1 MSLSQTSAL
10 GWMCTSCGAPGVPP
24 AQSTGQC
31 LVEEDQ
37 RECMSSIRLCT
48 YLRPYESDK
57 TAVRRIVSADCDGID
72 LVHSAVTVSCV

>member
-10 GWMCTSCGAPGVPP
+10 GWMCTSCGRRVSNQHKVLAS
-24 AQSTGQC
+24 ASWKKIK
-31 LVEEDQ
+31 